1 MEDPLFTASMSST
14 DLPWIDRPRQR
25 LEIGRVMKKR
35 SARAGKN
42 KRDLFKETEGDR
54 IAAEVR
60 RRANKLT
67 PEQRAEYVRRGM
79 VRIYGGQWPK
89 EATRAGH

>member
-1 MEDPLFTASMSST
+1 MRKRPKGSST
-14 DLPWIDRPRQR
+14 KDTAYPEFTNADKL
-25 LEIGRVMKKR
+25 
-35 SARAGKN
+35 
-42 KRDLFKETEGDR
+42 
-54 IAAEVR
+54 AAQIR

-89 EATRAGH
+89 EAVGARH